1 MTVYA
6 FSTENW
12 KRSKD
17 EVSALMLLLKVY
29 LNDIINKVNTEN
41 IRIKFIG
48 HIDGLS
54 KILQNSI
61 KKVTEKT
68 KNNTGLTLCI
78 AFNYGG
84 RDEITRAVKNIATD
98 AKEDKIKLEDI
109 TEDLI
114 SNYLYTKEE
123 PDPDLLIRT
132 SGEMRL
138 SNFLPWQLVY
148 SEFLFVDKYW
158 PEFSEKDLDEAIKV
172 FENRDRKFGGK

>member
-68 KNNTGLTLCI
+68 K
-78 AFNYGG
+78 
-84 RDEITRAVKNIATD
+84 
-98 AKEDKIKLEDI
+98 
-109 TEDLI
+109 
-114 SNYLYTKEE
+114 
-123 PDPDLLIRT
+123 
-132 SGEMRL
+132 
-138 SNFLPWQLVY
+138 
-148 SEFLFVDKYW
+148 
-158 PEFSEKDLDEAIKV
+158 
-172 FENRDRKFGGK
+172 